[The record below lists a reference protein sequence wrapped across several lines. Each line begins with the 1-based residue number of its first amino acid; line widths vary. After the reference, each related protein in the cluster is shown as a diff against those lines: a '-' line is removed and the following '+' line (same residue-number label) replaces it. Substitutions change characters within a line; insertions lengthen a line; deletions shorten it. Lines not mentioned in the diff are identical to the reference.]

1 MFPHVQG
8 LSIIPLSL
16 SQFRNTL
23 FPSSG
28 ATPTTALPW
37 PTRPTIVLFP
47 IGSTWHLM
55 GSLSSWSDRVFSSA
69 SLLSS
74 IIRALASSPA
84 LLPFTQSLQEKR
96 SLFGEISNFKQHR
109 RRTCFQDA
117 LSPLD
122 RMVFKTPIVDA
133 TKTENDN
140 KYPRYGYDL
149 DYCPEWYLQAW
160 ESGELISGPGW
171 LMQLFGQVPTQCRT
185 PWRKS
190 TSMQTKMLPLS
201 ARRGIENHKL
211 KEQCSLNNSKVPTML
226 ASN

>member
-1 MFPHVQG
+1 M
-8 LSIIPLSL
+8 SL
-16 SQFRNTL
+16 QSPSYHFHNLGIL

-28 ATPTTALPW
+28 AAPTTALPW
-37 PTRPTIVLFP
+37 PTKPTTVLFP
-47 IGSTWHLM
+47 IGSTWHLI
-55 GSLSSWSDRVFSSA
+55 GSLSSWSENVFSSA
-69 SLLSS
+69 NLLSS

-96 SLFGEISNFKQHR
+96 SLFGEISSFKQHR

-117 LSPLD
+117 LSPLYIQY
-122 RMVFKTPIVDA
+122 MVFKTPIVDA
-133 TKTENDN
+133 TKAKNDS

-160 ESGELISGPGW
+160 ESGELIFGRGW
-171 LMQLFGQVPTQCRT
+171 SMQLFVQVPIRCLT

-201 ARRGIENHKL
+201 ARRGVDDH
-211 KEQCSLNNSKVPTML
+211 
-226 ASN
+226 

>member
-1 MFPHVQG
+1 MG
-8 LSIIPLSL
+8 TKSSL
-16 SQFRNTL
+16 MSKASPSYHFHFHNLEIL

-28 ATPTTALPW
+28 AMPTTALPW
-37 PTRPTIVLFP
+37 PTRPTTVLFP

-122 RMVFKTPIVDA
+122 IQNGVQDSNSRCHKNR
-133 TKTENDN
+133 KW
-140 KYPRYGYDL
+140 K
-149 DYCPEWYLQAW
+149 
-160 ESGELISGPGW
+160 
-171 LMQLFGQVPTQCRT
+171 QV
-185 PWRKS
+185 
-190 TSMQTKMLPLS
+190 
-201 ARRGIENHKL
+201 
-211 KEQCSLNNSKVPTML
+211 SKVWIWPGLLPWMVPPSL
-226 ASN
+226 GEWWVY

>member
-1 MFPHVQG
+1 
-8 LSIIPLSL
+8 
-16 SQFRNTL
+16 
-23 FPSSG
+23 
-28 ATPTTALPW
+28 
-37 PTRPTIVLFP
+37 
-47 IGSTWHLM
+47 M
-55 GSLSSWSDRVFSSA
+55 GSLSSWSDHVSSSA

-109 RRTCFQDA
+109 RRTCIQDA
-117 LSPLD
+117 LRPLYIQY
-122 RMVFKTPIVDA
+122 MVFKTPIVDA

-160 ESGELISGPGW
+160 ESGELIFGW
-171 LMQLFGQVPTQCRT
+171 GCSMQLFGQVPTRCLT
-185 PWRKS
+185 PWRRS

-201 ARRGIENHKL
+201 ARRGIEDHEL
-211 KEQCSLNNSKVPTML
+211 KEQCSLNNSKVPTMQT
-226 ASN
+226 SN